1 MDRQER
7 FDFQHNV
14 EGFLDQKGVY
24 ELFESLLKDLVAKR
38 PSNPIDYM
46 IERLQ
51 KPLGKPRA
59 RIHNTVFIKSY
70 RLF

>member
-14 EGFLDQKGVY
+14 EDFLENKGVY

-38 PSNPIDYM
+38 PKEPLDFLID
-46 IERLQ
+46 RLQ
-51 KPLGKPRA
+51 KPQC
-59 RIHNTVFIKSY
+59 KS
-70 RLF
+70 